1 MQTKLEND
9 VSEYLI
15 LSDEKKIN
23 QSERVEDT
31 KINITLSKLNIN
43 VPNKD

>member
-1 MQTKLEND
+1 MQTKLEKD
-9 VSEYLI
+9 VFEYLI

-31 KINITLSKLNIN
+31 KINKTLSKLNIN

>member
-1 MQTKLEND
+1 MQTKLEKD
-9 VSEYLI
+9 VFEYLI